1 MHLSFQRQG
10 DGHIAAAQGILPAGQ
25 VVAVPGHG
33 RHLIAN
39 RLARRE
45 QQARTSA
52 GELRLPL
59 WEMAPANV
67 EKLRAS
73 LLEVGVNLVK

>member
-1 MHLSFQRQG
+1 MNLMG
-10 DGHIAAAQGILPAGQ
+10 MD
-25 VVAVPGHG
+25 
-33 RHLIAN
+33 
-39 RLARRE
+39 
-45 QQARTSA
+45 A